1 MREHLSRRQQGSGQS
16 PDEQG
21 IAAGLLARKAETG
34 RTYDRFRDRI
44 IFPIVNLAD
53 EIVGFGGRLIGAGE
67 PKYLNSP
74 ETAAFSKGENL
85 YGVGLAREG
94 IRKAGHAVLVEGYM
108 DVIALHEAGVT
119 QVVAT
124 LGTGFTPGHVRLLR
138 RFTERVVVNFDPDAA
153 GRAATRRS
161 IEVLLESGFEVQ
173 VVTLPAGKDPDVFV
187 REEGVE
193 AYRERVAASRSY
205 IEYLTR
211 EVASRVDLAQPRGK
225 VAALNEVLPFLS
237 RLDHPVR
244 RAGYVEMIA
253 NVLGIE
259 DRLVLQELKEA
270 VRARRHTVGPKAE
283 AALDGRVREAESRL
297 IRVLMDAADARPVLL
312 NEIEGGDL
320 GASIIVEIV
329 KAIRRLVERGESVT
343 YPRVGAAISEGG
355 RDTLTR
361 IAAMSIPPPT
371 LDDGRGCLRALRASG
386 FERQMR
392 EIQKRL
398 ESDGGVAEIDELL
411 RRKVMLKK
419 RIEALRQA
427 SA

>member
-1 MREHLSRRQQGSGQS
+1 
-16 PDEQG
+16 
-21 IAAGLLARKAETG
+21 
-34 RTYDRFRDRI
+34 
-44 IFPIVNLAD
+44 
-53 EIVGFGGRLIGAGE
+53 
-67 PKYLNSP
+67 
-74 ETAAFSKGENL
+74 
-85 YGVGLAREG
+85 
-94 IRKAGHAVLVEGYM
+94 VLVEGYM

-161 IEVLLESGFEVQ
+161 IEVLLESGFEAQ

-193 AYRERVAASRSY
+193 AYCERVAASRSY

-361 IAAMSIPPPT
+361 IAAMSIAPPT

-398 ESDGGVAEIDELL
+398 ESDGEVAEIDELL